1 MKKAYKLNDDVIAEI
16 ARLLQVALLTG
27 TDIVDNIRTIRL
39 ERTGDSLT
47 LHPTYSESQERNI
60 EKMLEEISEL
70 SEETSSDD
78 EFSLSSKSDDGIF
91 H

>member
-39 ERTGDSLT
+39 ERAGDSLA
-47 LHPTYSESQERNI
+47 LHPTYSESQEKNI
-60 EKMLEEISEL
+60 EKMLEEINEL
-70 SEETSSDD
+70 SDETSETD
-78 EFSLSSKSDDGIF
+78 EFSLNNKSDDGIF